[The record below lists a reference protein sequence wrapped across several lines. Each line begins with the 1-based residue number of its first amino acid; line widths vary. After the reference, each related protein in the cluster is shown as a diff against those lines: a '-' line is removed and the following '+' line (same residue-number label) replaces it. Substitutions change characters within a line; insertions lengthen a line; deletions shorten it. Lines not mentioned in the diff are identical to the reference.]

1 MRNLSVN
8 NGGNVRVKRD
18 ASARVSHIA
27 KASLLVLLMVLA
39 GCKPKTAP
47 KAVSAEPG
55 PPVVATNDLRAQIDA
70 KLAAIRQ
77 AGYPVTLEEMMRWL
91 PAVPDAEN
99 QALLLTNAF
108 AACVY
113 VKDVPEIPARNV
125 RLPAITRRW
134 FEYEVRTNQVALQR
148 LREAA
153 KLTRARYPV
162 DWTQGWGTRLMHLS
176 DANHMVYV
184 LEREAALHTEN
195 KRIDKAVDSIAMI
208 GLLARS
214 LDQEPCLVSQL
225 CRNRMVY
232 RGRQATERLL
242 TQTRPA
248 ESHLST
254 LQRLFSDNQGSDLF
268 TRALVSE
275 RCFGL
280 DLFQQ
285 SKDKFV
291 ALMKELDEWRHETN
305 NIAAKAEAFV
315 ANRDA
320 DCLFYL
326 DAMDTLIAAS
336 EMPESWQALAI
347 ARTIKAQLGALQ
359 EQPIE
364 RRLVV
369 SLEMLSPRSGED
381 DFVGRLP
388 MAFDRMTRSSALLRT
403 AETALAIERYRLANK
418 GQLPSD
424 LNALTPDLLPRVP
437 ADPFDG
443 RPLRHTRLA
452 KGYVVYSVGI
462 DGQDNG
468 GKESERAAK
477 AGEDGA
483 DITFIVER

>member
-1 MRNLSVN
+1 MND
-8 NGGNVRVKRD
+8 GGNVRVKLN
-18 ASARVSHIA
+18 ASARVSLIA
-27 KASLLVLLMVLA
+27 KAAMLVLLVALT
-39 GCKPKTAP
+39 GCKPKAAP
-47 KAVSAEPG
+47 KAVSAEPEM
-55 PPVVATNDLRAQIDA
+55 PVLTTNDLRAQVDA

-113 VKDVPEIPARNV
+113 VKDVPEMPARNV
-125 RLPAITRRW
+125 RLPALTKRW
-134 FEYEVRTNQVALQR
+134 FEYEAKTNQVALQR

-153 KLTRARYPV
+153 RLTRARYPV
-162 DWTQGWGTRLMHLS
+162 DWAQGWGTTLRHLG
-176 DANHMVYV
+176 DANHLVYL

-225 CRNRMVY
+225 CRTRMLY

-254 LQRLFSDNQGSDLF
+254 LQRLFSDNQVTEPF

-285 SKDKFV
+285 PKEKFV
-291 ALMKELDEWRHETN
+291 ALMKELDEWRRETN
-305 NIAAKAEAFV
+305 NIGAKAEAFV

-320 DCLFYL
+320 DYLFYL

-336 EMPESWQALAI
+336 EMPELWKAMAI
-347 ARTIKAQLGALQ
+347 ARSIKTQLGVLQ
-359 EQPIE
+359 DEPIG
-364 RRLVV
+364 RQLVASV
-369 SLEMLSPRSGED
+369 EMLSPRVGEEQ
-381 DFVGRLP
+381 FGGRLP
-388 MAFDRMTRSSALLRT
+388 MAFDRITQSSAVLRT
-403 AETALAIERYRLANK
+403 AETALAVERYRLANR

-424 LNALTPDLLPRVP
+424 LNALTPDLLLRVP

-443 RPLRHTRLA
+443 RPLRYTRLA

-468 GKESERAAK
+468 GKESERALK
-477 AGEDGA
+477 ASEDGT